1 MYLLNSR
8 VDQWRKGNNPDF
20 AHTKNILKFTQQIRL
35 VKTLT
40 TGRGALEV
48 LEDESMD

>member
-20 AHTKNILKFTQQIRL
+20 AYTKNLLKFTQQIGL

-40 TGRGALEV
+40 TRKGALEV
-48 LEDESMD
+48 VEDESMD